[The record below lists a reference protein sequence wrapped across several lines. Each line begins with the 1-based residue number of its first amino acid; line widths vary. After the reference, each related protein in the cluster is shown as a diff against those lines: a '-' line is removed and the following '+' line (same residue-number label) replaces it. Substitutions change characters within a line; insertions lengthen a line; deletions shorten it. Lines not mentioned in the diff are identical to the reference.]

1 MGTPNDGLRYR
12 NWAGDGMTIIRI
24 SVADVLN
31 KVMEE
36 IKEAC
41 FDEPLFTPIAIVN
54 GPDTELQ
61 VLSLY
66 CAKGTLYIDVQKK
79 E

>member
-1 MGTPNDGLRYR
+1 
-12 NWAGDGMTIIRI
+12 MTIIRI

-31 KVMEE
+31 KVMAE

-41 FDEPLFTPIAIVN
+41 FDEPLFTPIAIMT
-54 GPDTELQ
+54 GAKEEMQ